1 MKIGPND
8 LVLDVGS
15 GHNPNPRSDVLCDRY
30 IEDDTERGGAIQ
42 VDRPLIVADAHN
54 LPFKDKAF
62 DYVIASH
69 IIEHMDDPVRFCQ
82 ELTRVSKRGF
92 IASPTELAEHMFYWS
107 FHKWYVNKEVSPVKG
122 DKLILHPKVNVPNI
136 FGELFDYLY
145 EYNPWFA
152 RFHRSVP
159 DMFWMEYEWDSVIN
173 IEIRD
178 CSPLNLE
185 DPRAL
190 KRMVVPRESLLTSLK
205 RSVMTLLD
213 EFLPK
218 AGHTLITRLRRQK
231 RSPRFAHARKIN
243 LESILACPA
252 CGGDVKV
259 LRDAV
264 KCANC
269 NRVYP
274 IEHGF
279 PMMLLDQEM
288 RHRPEN
294 GSPATREVAATGGVR
309 T

>member
-15 GHNPNPRSDVLCDRY
+15 GHSPNPRSDILCDRY
-30 IEDDTERGGAIQ
+30 IEDDTERGGAIHI
-42 VDRPLIVADAHN
+42 DRPLIVADGHN

-69 IIEHMDDPVRFCQ
+69 IIEHMDDPARFCS
-82 ELTRVSKRGF
+82 ELMRVARRGF

-107 FHKWYVNKEVSPVKG
+107 FHKWYVNKVG
-122 DKLILHPKVNVPNI
+122 NKLVLHPKVNVPNV

-159 DMFWMEYEWDSVIN
+159 DMFWMEYEWDGMIQ
-173 IEIRD
+173 IELRD
-178 CSPLNLE
+178 RSPLNLE

-190 KRMVVPRESLLTSLK
+190 KRMTAPRESPLTSLK
-205 RSVMTLLD
+205 RSAVTVAD

-218 AGHTLITRLRRQK
+218 AGHDLITKMRRRK
-231 RSPRFAHARKIN
+231 RAPARKVN

-252 CGGDVKV
+252 CGGDVKM

-264 KCANC
+264 KCTDC
-269 NRVYP
+269 GRTYP
-274 IEHGF
+274 IERGF

-288 RHRPEN
+288 RNRPED
-294 GSPATREVAATGGVR
+294 GASRVREAAATGGAR
-309 T
+309 

>member
-1 MKIGPND
+1 MKIGFDD

-15 GHNPNPRSDVLCDRY
+15 GHSPNPRSDILCDRY
-30 IEDDTERGGAIQ
+30 IEDDTERGGAIR
-42 VDRPLIVADAHN
+42 VDRPLIVADGHN

-69 IIEHMDDPVRFCQ
+69 IIEHMDDPERFCS
-82 ELTRVSKRGF
+82 ELARVSKRGF

-107 FHKWYVNKEVSPVKG
+107 FHKWYVNKIG
-122 DKLILHPKVNVPNI
+122 NKLILHPKVNVPNI

-152 RFHRSVP
+152 RFHRSLP
-159 DMFWMEYEWDSVIN
+159 DMFWMEYEWDGKID

-178 CSPLNLE
+178 RSPLNLE

-190 KRMVVPRESLLTSLK
+190 KRMVVPRESPITSLK
-205 RSVMTLLD
+205 RTATTIGD

-218 AGHTLITRLRRQK
+218 KVKSLITNARRQK
-231 RSPRFAHARKIN
+231 RSPARKVN

-252 CGGDVKV
+252 CGGDVKM

-264 KCANC
+264 KCNGC
-269 NRVYP
+269 SRVYP
-274 IEHGF
+274 IERGF
-279 PMMLLDQEM
+279 PMMLLDQDM
-288 RHRPEN
+288 RNRPEDA
-294 GSPATREVAATGGVR
+294 STADRAVAASGGLLG
-309 T
+309 

>member
-15 GHNPNPRSDVLCDRY
+15 GHSPNPRSDILCDRY

-42 VDRPLIVADAHN
+42 VDRPLIVADGHN

-69 IIEHMDDPVRFCQ
+69 IIEHMDDPIRFCA
-82 ELTRVSKRGF
+82 ELQRVSKRGF
-92 IASPTELAEHMFYWS
+92 IASPTELAEHMFYWT
-107 FHKWYVNKEVSPVKG
+107 FHKWYVNKIG
-122 DKLILHPKVNVPNI
+122 NRLILHPKVDVPNI
-136 FGELFDYLY
+136 FGDLFDYLY

-152 RFHRSVP
+152 RFHRSLP
-159 DMFWMEYEWDSVIN
+159 DMFWMEYEWDGSIQ
-173 IEIRD
+173 IEVRD
-178 CSPLNLE
+178 RSPLNLD
-185 DPRAL
+185 DPHAL
-190 KRMVVPRESLLTSLK
+190 KRMVVARESLITSLK
-205 RSVMTLLD
+205 RTGITLAD

-218 AGHTLITRLRRQK
+218 SAKQLITRTRRQK
-231 RSPRFAHARKIN
+231 RAPARPVN
-243 LESILACPA
+243 LESILACPHCA
-252 CGGDVKV
+252 GDVQM

-264 KCANC
+264 KCQSC
-269 NRVYP
+269 GRVYP

-288 RHRPEN
+288 RNRPEE
-294 GSPATREVAATGGVR
+294 GASPLAREVAATGGVR

>member
-54 LPFKDKAF
+54 LPFKDKVF

-69 IIEHMDDPVRFCQ
+69 IIEHMDDPVRFCS
-82 ELTRVSKRGF
+82 ELMRVAKRGF

-107 FHKWYVNKEVSPVKG
+107 FHKWYVHKIGNKLV
-122 DKLILHPKVNVPNI
+122 LHPKVNVPNI

-145 EYNPWFA
+145 EYNPWYA

-159 DMFWMEYEWDSVIN
+159 DMFWMEYEWDGTIN
-173 IEIRD
+173 IELRD
-178 CSPLNLE
+178 RSPLNLE

-190 KRMVVPRESLLTSLK
+190 KRMVIPRESPVTSLK
-205 RSVMTLLD
+205 RTAVTLAD
-213 EFLPK
+213 EFLPGAVK
-218 AGHTLITRLRRQK
+218 NLITKARRAK
-231 RSPRFAHARKIN
+231 RTPARKLN
-243 LESILACPA
+243 LEDILACPN
-252 CGGDVKV
+252 CLGDVKV
-259 LRDAV
+259 LRDSV
-264 KCANC
+264 KCKQC
-269 NRVYP
+269 GRVYP
-274 IEHGF
+274 IERGF

-288 RHRPEN
+288 RNRPQN
-294 GSPATREVAATGGVR
+294 SSPAEREVAASGGVK
-309 T
+309 

>member
-30 IEDDTERGGAIQ
+30 IEDDTERGGSIR
-42 VDRPLIVADAHN
+42 VDRPLIVADGHN

-69 IIEHMDDPVRFCQ
+69 IIEHMDDPARFCS
-82 ELTRVSKRGF
+82 ELQRVSRRGF
-92 IASPTELAEHMFYWS
+92 IASPTEIAEHTFYWS
-107 FHKWYVNKEVSPVKG
+107 FHKWYVNKIG
-122 DKLILHPKVNVPNI
+122 NKLVLHPKVNVPNV
-136 FGELFDYLY
+136 FGDLFHYMY

-159 DMFWMEYEWDSVIN
+159 DMFWMEYEWDDTIQ

-178 CSPLNLE
+178 RSPLNFT

-190 KRMVVPRESLLTSLK
+190 KKMVVPKESPVTSFK
-205 RSVMTLLD
+205 RTATTLAD
-213 EFLPK
+213 EFLPQSAKNLVTK
-218 AGHTLITRLRRQK
+218 ARRQK
-231 RSPRFAHARKIN
+231 RTPARKVN

-252 CGGDVKV
+252 CTGDVKM

-264 KCANC
+264 KCERC
-269 NRVYP
+269 GRVYP
-274 IEHGF
+274 IEKGF
-279 PMMLLDQEM
+279 PMMLINQDM
-288 RHRPEN
+288 RNRPTDSNPVE
-294 GSPATREVAATGGVR
+294 REAAATGGAR
-309 T
+309 

>member
-30 IEDDTERGGAIQ
+30 IEDDTERGGSIR
-42 VDRPLIVADAHN
+42 VDRPLIVADGHN

-69 IIEHMDDPVRFCQ
+69 IIEHMDDPARFCS
-82 ELTRVSKRGF
+82 ELQRVSRRGF
-92 IASPTELAEHMFYWS
+92 IASPTEIAEHTFYWS
-107 FHKWYVNKEVSPVKG
+107 FHKWYVNKIG
-122 DKLILHPKVNVPNI
+122 NKLVLHPKVNVPNV
-136 FGELFDYLY
+136 FGDLFHYMY

-159 DMFWMEYEWDSVIN
+159 DMFWMEYEWDDTIQ

-178 CSPLNLE
+178 RSPLNFT

-190 KRMVVPRESLLTSLK
+190 KKMVVPKESPVTSFK
-205 RSVMTLLD
+205 RTATTLAD
-213 EFLPK
+213 EFLPQSAK
-218 AGHTLITRLRRQK
+218 NLITKARRQK
-231 RSPRFAHARKIN
+231 RTPARKVN

-252 CGGDVKV
+252 CTGDVKM

-264 KCANC
+264 KCERC
-269 NRVYP
+269 GRVYP
-274 IEHGF
+274 IEKGF
-279 PMMLLDQEM
+279 PMMLINQDM
-288 RHRPEN
+288 RNRPTDSNPVE
-294 GSPATREVAATGGVR
+294 REAAATGGAR
-309 T
+309 